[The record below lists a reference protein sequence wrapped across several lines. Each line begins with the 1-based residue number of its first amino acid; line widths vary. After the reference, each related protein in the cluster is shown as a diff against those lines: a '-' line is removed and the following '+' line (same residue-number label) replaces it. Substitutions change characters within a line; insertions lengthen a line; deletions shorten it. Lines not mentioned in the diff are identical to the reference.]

1 MTYTAYETSVSDGQP
16 VELYEFLNG
25 ATYYRYTSA
34 DGDVTYGGNTYT
46 AVPIAR
52 GAVEATSE
60 TARLALE
67 ITCARTVGVLDL
79 FALMPPAERRKRQ
92 AHSSRARRRGR
103 RGVNQPVGVQA
114 PATQLQYGRIM
125 KTLTANQLLDHLL
138 DLKLKRFNLD
148 LVEIHVT
155 HPSDFISVPA
165 NQVESKMIQ
174 GRNCLVIG
182 QKAE

>member
-1 MTYTAYETSVSDGQP
+1 
-16 VELYEFLNG
+16 
-25 ATYYRYTSA
+25 
-34 DGDVTYGGNTYT
+34 
-46 AVPIAR
+46 
-52 GAVEATSE
+52 
-60 TARLALE
+60 
-67 ITCARTVGVLDL
+67 
-79 FALMPPAERRKRQ
+79 
-92 AHSSRARRRGR
+92 
-103 RGVNQPVGVQA
+103 
-114 PATQLQYGRIM
+114 M